1 MFRANQADNLT
12 RGLPS
17 ERLGCKLLTL
27 LDMRTGSSCIVRKSV
42 LLTLVWLGFAAPAS
56 AQIYSWRDAN
66 GHLVLSNQR
75 PDSEVRTYA
84 VPQADSVRATRSVTA
99 SRDLM
104 YDDLIVEQ
112 PEVVIDNR
120 WRHRP
125 HALIEDEHVLTGF
138 EVGGVAEQALVL
150 LIGV

>member
-27 LDMRTGSSCIVRKSV
+27 LDMRMGTSTGVRTTAIA
-42 LLTLVWLGFAAPAS
+42 LLALAWLGFAAPAS

-104 YDDLIVEQ
+104 YDDLIVEHARVNGLRTDLVRA
-112 PEVVIDNR
+112 VVQVESAFNQYAR
-120 WRHRP
+120 SP
-125 HALIEDEHVLTGF
+125 KGAMGLM
-138 EVGGVAEQALVL
+138 Q
-150 LIGV
+150 